1 MVTDLKAKYAD
12 ILIRPRITE
21 KASLV
26 LENNVYTFEV
36 ASSATKLQVA
46 GAIKIFYKINPI
58 KIRIVRNPAKKVFL
72 RGKKGVKAGVKKA
85 YVYLKKGEKI
95 ETI

>member
-1 MVTDLKAKYAD
+1 MTDLKAKYAD

-36 ASSATKLQVA
+36 APDATKNQIE
-46 GAIKIFYKINPI
+46 GAIKIFYKVNPV
-58 KIRIVRNPAKKVFL
+58 KIRIVKNPAKKVFL

-85 YVYLKKGEKI
+85 YVYLKRGDKI
-95 ETI
+95 E